1 MAASDEHTAISEI
14 FVGIV
19 ERLSNSRLYGFRES
33 DRSMYD
39 FACNLT
45 QTHERIVVGQT
56 LWGHHEG
63 VLKDIVSLQ
72 ANAGHTTLGIY
83 LFPDTLRARR
93 AIDEAL
99 QHIRRI
105 RTGPAVLLRMIP
117 VPSDFRADNI
127 EDHAHMVRY
136 LEGRIS
142 DDLLLR
148 NVFGNANADD
158 LVRFQRFANI
168 PGMNLAILEA
178 IHEGTAPLVSNL
190 ASTLGA
196 ARTTTANKFD
206 ILVASGFIELNEDR
220 PVGLSPKG
228 RLVRDIASLL
238 RAALADPR
246 VLNAE
251 LNLLLARVG
260 ISVPSEVPDLRDPK
274 GLTPYYTRSD
284 SHARCIQLLAE
295 AVNASDQYGSPLT
308 LPHYDKI

>member
-14 FVGIV
+14 FVNIV
-19 ERLSNSRLYGFRES
+19 ERLSHSRLYGFRES

-39 FACNLT
+39 FACNIT
-45 QTHERIVVGQT
+45 QTHERVVVGQT
-56 LWGHHEG
+56 LWGHNEG
-63 VLKDIVSLQ
+63 VLKDMISLQ
-72 ANAGHTTLGIY
+72 ANSSHRTLGIY

-105 RTGPAVLLRMIP
+105 RTNPAIMLRMIP
-117 VPSDFRADNI
+117 IPSDFRAGNI
-127 EDHAHMVRY
+127 EDHTHMVRY
-136 LEGRIS
+136 LERRIS

-178 IHEGTAPLVSNL
+178 IHEGATPLVSNL
-190 ASTLGA
+190 ASTLGS

-206 ILVASGFIELNEDR
+206 ILVASGFIELNDDR
-220 PVGLSPKG
+220 PAGLSSKG
-228 RLVRDIASLL
+228 LLIRDIASLL
-238 RAALADPR
+238 KATLVDPG

-251 LNLLLARVG
+251 LDLLLARVG
-260 ISVPSEVPDLRDPK
+260 ISVPSEIPDLTDLRS
-274 GLTPYYTRSD
+274 LTPYYNSSD

-295 AVNASDQYGSPLT
+295 AINASNQYGSPLA
-308 LPHYDKI
+308 LPHYDRI